1 MSKAEPN
8 VNKQLRLPP
17 PLARELERRAG
28 EEGISQNQVM
38 INALEKY
45 LKEKAAQG

>member
-1 MSKAEPN
+1 MVKAEPN
-8 VNKQLRLPP
+8 INKQLRLPP
-17 PLARELERRAG
+17 PLARELERRAQ

-45 LKEKAAQG
+45 LRKEA